1 MGGRRR
7 RSRRRPPWLGGAGRK
22 IQIWGPETRFLTK
35 KFDLGWLPS
44 AHEMSKKHRTRTAV
58 GCFDVALTHVDCRVR
73 TQNKNSSKC
82 HLVFLTF
89 ANATAFVA
97 KLCPTFAS
105 YAASKPMFAVREQD
119 SDRDAVRCQ
128 QSIDAVNGLFTPHL
142 TAKAESSDL
151 SAVFQDRIRCGG
163 SVWVIELGRCGR
175 M

>member
-1 MGGRRR
+1 M
-7 RSRRRPPWLGGAGRK
+7 SIVVCARK
-22 IQIWGPETRFLTK
+22 IKTRQNA
-35 KFDLGWLPS
+35 FD
-44 AHEMSKKHRTRTAV
+44 
-58 GCFDVALTHVDCRVR
+58 
-73 TQNKNSSKC
+73 
-82 HLVFLTF
+82 FLTF

-119 SDRDAVRCQ
+119 TDRDAVRCQ

-142 TAKAESSDL
+142 TVKAESSDL
-151 SAVFQDRIRCGG
+151 SAVFQDRIRCGD

>member
-1 MGGRRR
+1 MSRAERATKKNWYRGGEIASLGGRPRR
-7 RSRRRPPWLGGAGRK
+7 PRRRPPWLGGAGRK

-44 AHEMSKKHRTRTAV
+44 AHEMGKKHRTRTAV

-105 YAASKPMFAVREQD
+105 YAASK
-119 SDRDAVRCQ
+119 SICCG
-128 QSIDAVNGLFTPHL
+128 QSETVTETLSVASNRL
-142 TAKAESSDL
+142 TL
-151 SAVFQDRIRCGG
+151 
-163 SVWVIELGRCGR
+163 
-175 M
+175 